1 MLKINKKFFFRTSV
15 LFLTLFLI
23 SASQV
28 TAGQADLNFDGVFE
42 YALDL
47 PRILFLMKRDP
58 NGEPL
63 LYEGNFEINW
73 AFLDTGASGLLLSK
87 ETTDFLEISIHPD
100 AEYIDVGVGGFEAFD
115 VSEPLYFATYIY
127 DLEEPNISMP
137 NTYLDSGGPWRVQV
151 KQSYAGP
158 WPDEPIDLM
167 GMPVMAGKTV
177 ILYPGLTNE
186 LGLFASEIVEPNSL
200 YIPAVDFNVPLRFE
214 KYVTPNLV
222 EDFHIPP
229 LPVLAYNPVIDNVVM
244 EYGNESTTAT
254 LLLDTGGTISLMST
268 ARAADL
274 GLTDEYG
281 TPIVPPDFNTAIGGI
296 GGIVEI
302 DGYQIDN
309 LILPTLNGYN
319 LAYNNARIFV
329 HDISVID
336 EDTGEFIT
344 LDGIFGSNF
353 LCASAKIEGGWP
365 VDLAETPYEHI
376 VIDTQKALLG
386 FDVNDVYPLPACG
399 DEFHP
404 QPEADLNGDCT
415 VDNYDYQILVSN
427 FGRNDCNAINSFC
440 DRTDIDKNGKV
451 NVIDVFIM
459 RSQWLD
465 TPFDFLCNQQTEN
478 GIEWENPWPAG
489 DLNHDCK
496 IDFADIQILLEEWL
510 EDCNALNWNC
520 RQADI
525 NGNGTVDFYDYAAIL
540 KEQTD

>member
-1 MLKINKKFFFRTSV
+1 MKKNKFHNI
-15 LFLTLFLI
+15 FLTLLLAIFA
-23 SASQV
+23 ASSV
-28 TAGQADLNFDGVFE
+28 APADEGDLNFDGVFE

-58 NGEPL
+58 NGGPL
-63 LYEGNFEINW
+63 LYEGNFAVNW
-73 AFLDTGASGLLLSK
+73 AFLDTGASGILLSK
-87 ETTDFLEISIHPD
+87 DTTDYLEIEIDPNG
-100 AEYIDVGVGGFEAFD
+100 EYIDVGVGGFEAFD

-127 DLEEPNISMP
+127 DLEDPNIDIPES
-137 NTYLDSGGPWRVQV
+137 YFYSGGPWRTQV
-151 KQSYAGP
+151 KKNLAGP
-158 WPDEPIDLM
+158 WPDEALDIL
-167 GMPVMAGKTV
+167 GIPVMAGKTV

-353 LCASAKIEGGWP
+353 LCASAKIEGGWL

-376 VIDTQKALLG
+376 VIDTQKGLLG
-386 FDVNDVYPLPACG
+386 FDVNDVYLLPEPYTSNCG
-399 DEFHP
+399 DSNNP
-404 QPEADLNGDCT
+404 WSRMDLNRDCQ
-415 VDNYDYQILVSN
+415 VN
-427 FGRNDCNAINSFC
+427 FD
-440 DRTDIDKNGKV
+440 
-451 NVIDVFIM
+451 
-459 RSQWLD
+459 
-465 TPFDFLCNQQTEN
+465 
-478 GIEWENPWPAG
+478 
-489 DLNHDCK
+489 
-496 IDFADIQILLEEWL
+496 DIQILLEEWL
-510 EDCNALNWNC
+510 EVCTPLNWDC

-540 KEQTD
+540 KEYN